1 MSELDEKFVADDGI
15 STVPDA
21 VPGEGGE
28 IKKKKADV
36 KAKAD
41 PKADN
46 IEDTVKTPQ
55 GKANTKAPSRKADK
69 AMGESEETT
78 EEVEVIEEE
87 IISVEESISQ
97 MFDGMDLSEDFKSK
111 VTLVFEAAV
120 NEATKARVEEAVAKL
135 EEDSDR
141 QLQEAVE
148 EGINGIIENLD
159 SYLDYVVQ
167 EWMTENELA
176 IETGIKVEMAE
187 SLMDGLKE
195 LFTEHNIEVNEE
207 TVDVVTQLEEQVA
220 ELQTQANEAIN
231 TNLELGKEIN
241 SLKASKVFDEISEGL
256 TVSQK
261 ERLKTLSEKLD
272 DEDLESYKGDL
283 NTLRESFFKKDKVV
297 VNENAEEEEIV
308 LEEDQPKKQVSQ
320 YSTVQALI
328 EALDAKS

>member
-55 GKANTKAPSRKADK
+55 GKADTKAPSRKADK

-207 TVDVVTQLEEQVA
+207 TVAVVTQLEEQVA

-231 TNLELGKEIN
+231 TNIELGKEIN